1 MDSTK
6 RAIILLQGKHF
17 ILLLFKSGQKNNHK
31 IVFFNF
37 SSSGSS
43 GVSTGGE
50 CSPCGDENSHSMFL
64 NEPLYQLYTAAKLE
78 SISSSEFEPEIES
91 DGYEEIHKKDSE
103 AMIASKKPSRPSALQ
118 LIEPNQGPS
127 RTLWSE
133 VPEVIQ
139 SGILS
144 SLTTNEKRLQEAK
157 FEILTSEASYLKS
170 LNLLKSHFMNH
181 PAFRDPQNLDP
192 QDRKALFS
200 YIIPVQECADRLLC
214 GLESCWQDSIMLSN
228 LAKHIFKH
236 AEKHFH
242 VYISYCEHQG
252 RLDRTLKR
260 LKETNIPFKETLDI
274 LENDPICC
282 GLTIHSFL
290 MLPMQRITRLPLL
303 IDAVMTKLKSNDE
316 EFDDWKMAMA
326 IANKVK
332 EIYTN

>member
-1 MDSTK
+1 
-6 RAIILLQGKHF
+6 
-17 ILLLFKSGQKNNHK
+17 
-31 IVFFNF
+31 
-37 SSSGSS
+37 
-43 GVSTGGE
+43 
-50 CSPCGDENSHSMFL
+50 MFL

-91 DGYEEIHKKDSE
+91 DGYEEIHKKDLQE
-103 AMIASKKPSRPSALQ
+103 IIDSKKPSSRPSALQ

-133 VPEVIQ
+133 VSEVIQ
-139 SGILS
+139 SGMLS
-144 SLTTNEKRLQEAK
+144 TLTTNEKRLQEAK

-192 QDRKALFS
+192 QDRKTLFS
-200 YIIPVQECADRLLC
+200 YIVPVQECSDRLLC
-214 GLESCWQDSIMLSN
+214 DLESCWQDSIMLKN

-260 LKETNIPFKETLDI
+260 LKEHNPVFKESLDM

-303 IDAVMTKLKSNDE
+303 IDAVMTKLKSNDD

-332 EIYTN
+332 NV

>member
-1 MDSTK
+1 
-6 RAIILLQGKHF
+6 
-17 ILLLFKSGQKNNHK
+17 
-31 IVFFNF
+31 
-37 SSSGSS
+37 
-43 GVSTGGE
+43 
-50 CSPCGDENSHSMFL
+50 MFL

-78 SISSSEFEPEIES
+78 SISSGEFEPENES
-91 DGYEEIHKKDSE
+91 DGYEEIHKKE
-103 AMIASKKPSRPSALQ
+103 REENEHKKQPSRPSALQ
-118 LIEPNQGPS
+118 LIEPNHGPS
-127 RTLWSE
+127 RTLWCE
-133 VPEVIQ
+133 VQEVIQ
-139 SGILS
+139 SGVLS
-144 SLTTNEKRLQEAK
+144 SLTLNEKKLQEAK

-200 YIIPVQECADRLLC
+200 YIIPVQECSDRLLC
-214 GLESCWQDSIMLSN
+214 DLESCWQDSIKLKN

-236 AEKHFH
+236 AEKNFH

-260 LKETNIPFKETLDI
+260 LKEHNAIFKETLDI
-274 LENDPICC
+274 LENDPVCC

-326 IANKVK
+326 IANKVRYTSCNNK
-332 EIYTN
+332 YITVIYLNFFSFLNSDCRSM

>member
-1 MDSTK
+1 
-6 RAIILLQGKHF
+6 
-17 ILLLFKSGQKNNHK
+17 
-31 IVFFNF
+31 
-37 SSSGSS
+37 
-43 GVSTGGE
+43 
-50 CSPCGDENSHSMFL
+50 MFL

-78 SISSSEFEPEIES
+78 SISSSEFEMENEF
-91 DGYEEIHKKDSE
+91 DGYEEIHRNGHVTESVH
-103 AMIASKKPSRPSALQ
+103 KKPSRPSALS

-133 VPEVIQ
+133 VLEVIQ

-144 SLTTNEKRLQEAK
+144 TLSTNEKRLQEAK

-181 PAFRDPQNLDP
+181 PAFREPQIIDP
-192 QDRKALFS
+192 QDRKTLFS
-200 YIIPVQECADRLLC
+200 FIIPVLECSDRLLC
-214 GLESCWQDSIMLSN
+214 DLESCWQDSIMLNN

-260 LKETNIPFKETLDI
+260 LKETNSMFRDTLDI
-274 LENDPICC
+274 LENLPICC
-282 GLTIHSFL
+282 GLSLHSFL

-303 IDAVMTKLKSNDE
+303 IDAVMTKLKANNE
-316 EFDDWKMAMA
+316 EFDDWKIAMA
-326 IANKVK
+326 IANKVSHFIFVK
-332 EIYTN
+332 SL

>member
-1 MDSTK
+1 
-6 RAIILLQGKHF
+6 
-17 ILLLFKSGQKNNHK
+17 
-31 IVFFNF
+31 
-37 SSSGSS
+37 
-43 GVSTGGE
+43 
-50 CSPCGDENSHSMFL
+50 MFL

-78 SISSSEFEPEIES
+78 SISSSEFEPETESS
-91 DGYEEIHKKDSE
+91 DGYEEIHKKDLQELST
-103 AMIASKKPSRPSALQ
+103 KKPSRPSALQ
-118 LIEPNQGPS
+118 LIEPNHGPS

-133 VPEVIQ
+133 VHEVIN

-144 SLTTNEKRLQEAK
+144 TLQLNEKKLQEAK

-181 PAFRDPQNLDP
+181 PAFRDPQILDP
-192 QDRKALFS
+192 QDRKILFS
-200 YIIPVQECADRLLC
+200 NIIPVQECSDRLLC
-214 GLESCWQDSIMLSN
+214 DLESCWQDSIMLKN

-274 LENDPICC
+274 LENDSICC

-326 IANKVK
+326 IANKARAIRPINYS
-332 EIYTN
+332 EFLINFPF

>member
-1 MDSTK
+1 
-6 RAIILLQGKHF
+6 
-17 ILLLFKSGQKNNHK
+17 
-31 IVFFNF
+31 
-37 SSSGSS
+37 
-43 GVSTGGE
+43 
-50 CSPCGDENSHSMFL
+50 MFL

-78 SISSSEFEPEIES
+78 SISSGEFENEPENES
-91 DGYEEIHKKDSE
+91 DGYEEVFKKDSQGIINGNND
-103 AMIASKKPSRPSALQ
+103 AHNIVSKKKQSRPSALQ
-118 LIEPNQGPS
+118 LIEPNHGPS

-144 SLTTNEKRLQEAK
+144 TLTTNEKRLQEAK

-192 QDRKALFS
+192 QDRKTLFS
-200 YIIPVQECADRLLC
+200 YIIPVQECADKLLC
-214 GLESCWQDSIMLSN
+214 DLESCWQDSIMLKN
-228 LAKHIFKH
+228 LAKNIFKH

-260 LKETNIPFKETLDI
+260 LKEHASFKETLDV
-274 LENDPICC
+274 LENDSICC

-316 EFDDWKMAMA
+316 EFDDWKMTMA
-326 IANKVK
+326 IANKVSLK
-332 EIYTN
+332 SHILARKCLLIYFDRLWTNVIRRRIDASRHLKWKHYRNKLSFNKISLRSH